1 MSQTAPALAAPA
13 PRARKGTPPWF
24 AAARRAAYGIG
35 GLAIFIAIWKAALI
49 WQWAP
54 PGTLPDP
61 FALPAT
67 LVQEWQSGRLL
78 PAIGSSLV
86 HYFWGLAAGTA
97 LGFAAGLA
105 AATLP
110 RFDLAQAYLARIL
123 RPIPP
128 LAWVVFAIA
137 WFKVSHAGAAFVI
150 AIGVFWVN
158 YFATYGAVRNV
169 DPRYYEL
176 ARAFGHGG
184 YLARAGRDAAGHRPR
199 RAGGRAHR
207 HRPGLDDADRGRTAG
222 RAGHGPGNERRRR
235 RRRLRRGGGLHAD
248 HLAGLHALRPGV
260 LGGRKQGA
268 AMASVIEFSK
278 LSYRHPGAD
287 APVIQGLSLAI
298 EAGSFV
304 AVVGGSGVGKSTLLR
319 AAAGLAEPAG
329 GEVRFQA
336 PARPGRRSRAV
347 VFQDSRLMPWRTVGG
362 NVGYGLE
369 GLGLDRQERQQRID
383 AALQLTGLGD
393 YGRRW
398 PHQLSG
404 GQAQRVGIARALAVK
419 PDLLLMDE
427 PFSAVDA
434 ITRRNLQQEL
444 IRVWQASGAAVL
456 FVTHDIEEAVFLAD
470 KVVVLGGR
478 PANIAGNYDIDL
490 PRPRDRADPT
500 FARQVAAIA
509 HTLEH
514 H

>member
-1 MSQTAPALAAPA
+1 
-13 PRARKGTPPWF
+13 
-24 AAARRAAYGIG
+24 
-35 GLAIFIAIWKAALI
+35 
-49 WQWAP
+49 
-54 PGTLPDP
+54 
-61 FALPAT
+61 
-67 LVQEWQSGRLL
+67 
-78 PAIGSSLV
+78 
-86 HYFWGLAAGTA
+86 
-97 LGFAAGLA
+97 
-105 AATLP
+105 
-110 RFDLAQAYLARIL
+110 
-123 RPIPP
+123 
-128 LAWVVFAIA
+128 
-137 WFKVSHAGAAFVI
+137 
-150 AIGVFWVN
+150 
-158 YFATYGAVRNV
+158 
-169 DPRYYEL
+169 
-176 ARAFGHGG
+176 
-184 YLARAGRDAAGHRPR
+184 
-199 RAGGRAHR
+199 
-207 HRPGLDDADRGRTAG
+207 
-222 RAGHGPGNERRRR
+222 
-235 RRRLRRGGGLHAD
+235 
-248 HLAGLHALRPGV
+248 
-260 LGGRKQGA
+260 
-268 AMASVIEFSK
+268 MASVIEFSK
-278 LSYRHPGAD
+278 LSYQHPGAD
-287 APVIQGLSLAI
+287 AHVIQGLSLAI

-319 AAAGLAEPAG
+319 AAAGLADPAS

-369 GLGLDRQERQQRID
+369 GLGLDRQERQQRVD

-478 PANIAGNYDIDL
+478 PANIAGHYDIDL
-490 PRPRDRADPT
+490 PRPRDRADPA

>member
-1 MSQTAPALAAPA
+1 
-13 PRARKGTPPWF
+13 
-24 AAARRAAYGIG
+24 
-35 GLAIFIAIWKAALI
+35 
-49 WQWAP
+49 
-54 PGTLPDP
+54 
-61 FALPAT
+61 
-67 LVQEWQSGRLL
+67 
-78 PAIGSSLV
+78 
-86 HYFWGLAAGTA
+86 
-97 LGFAAGLA
+97 
-105 AATLP
+105 
-110 RFDLAQAYLARIL
+110 
-123 RPIPP
+123 
-128 LAWVVFAIA
+128 
-137 WFKVSHAGAAFVI
+137 
-150 AIGVFWVN
+150 
-158 YFATYGAVRNV
+158 
-169 DPRYYEL
+169 
-176 ARAFGHGG
+176 
-184 YLARAGRDAAGHRPR
+184 
-199 RAGGRAHR
+199 
-207 HRPGLDDADRGRTAG
+207 
-222 RAGHGPGNERRRR
+222 
-235 RRRLRRGGGLHAD
+235 
-248 HLAGLHALRPGV
+248 
-260 LGGRKQGA
+260 
-268 AMASVIEFSK
+268 MASVIEFSK
-278 LSYRHPGAD
+278 LSYQHPGAD
-287 APVIQGLSLAI
+287 AAVIQGLSLAI

-319 AAAGLAEPAG
+319 AAAGLADPAS

-478 PANIAGNYDIDL
+478 PANIAGHYDIDL
-490 PRPRDRADPT
+490 PRPRDRADPA

>member
-1 MSQTAPALAAPA
+1 
-13 PRARKGTPPWF
+13 
-24 AAARRAAYGIG
+24 
-35 GLAIFIAIWKAALI
+35 
-49 WQWAP
+49 
-54 PGTLPDP
+54 
-61 FALPAT
+61 
-67 LVQEWQSGRLL
+67 
-78 PAIGSSLV
+78 
-86 HYFWGLAAGTA
+86 
-97 LGFAAGLA
+97 
-105 AATLP
+105 
-110 RFDLAQAYLARIL
+110 
-123 RPIPP
+123 
-128 LAWVVFAIA
+128 
-137 WFKVSHAGAAFVI
+137 
-150 AIGVFWVN
+150 
-158 YFATYGAVRNV
+158 
-169 DPRYYEL
+169 
-176 ARAFGHGG
+176 
-184 YLARAGRDAAGHRPR
+184 
-199 RAGGRAHR
+199 
-207 HRPGLDDADRGRTAG
+207 
-222 RAGHGPGNERRRR
+222 
-235 RRRLRRGGGLHAD
+235 
-248 HLAGLHALRPGV
+248 
-260 LGGRKQGA
+260 
-268 AMASVIEFSK
+268 MASVIEFSK
-278 LSYRHPGAD
+278 LSYQHPGAD
-287 APVIQGLSLAI
+287 APEIQGLSLAI

-319 AAAGLAEPAG
+319 AAAGLADPAS

-478 PANIAGNYDIDL
+478 PANIAGHYDIDL
-490 PRPRDRADPT
+490 PRPRDRADPA